1 MQDLYHHIVTSLRS
15 LLSRIL
21 EPKLDL
27 DEFLTYVARA
37 AKELSPR
44 ELEAR
49 VYEVD
54 FIENQLTLRTST
66 QVDVLTLPEKDKIF
80 QILPQTITG
89 DATIENRVIMATRKE
104 GYARS
109 RFVDGQEI
117 RVAFP
122 IEFQEFDNP
131 EGRTKYVLVLD
142 KKGPGEIAPE
152 ILAALKDFSVLAG
165 LAISIKELRDA
176 LSQYYEENRNLVLT
190 GRHST
195 AIAHDIRS
203 LNVGVGGYLAMVLRR
218 LKNPSDE
225 DRYASAQ
232 NFISLALDSS
242 SQIEALLKEFS
253 QFNKTSIDL
262 IRDTDIS
269 EALMSKIDS
278 LSTRLDIGRF
288 VKFRVELPDD
298 PVNYFVDRDWFGTV
312 VENLVRN
319 SVEACNGKTK
329 ITILL
334 KHDSEKVSLTFQDN
348 CGGIPPKLLSQV
360 FTPFRSSKRAGQG
373 LGLANAKKVVT
384 DHGGTI
390 QVENR
395 EGKGACFTMEF
406 PKAAQEAS
414 GQEPESRD

>member
-1 MQDLYHHIVTSLRS
+1 MQNLYHHIVTSLRS
-15 LLSRIL
+15 LLGRIL
-21 EPKLDL
+21 EPNLDL

-37 AKELSPR
+37 AKDLSPL
-44 ELEAR
+44 EMEAR

-54 FIENQLTLRTST
+54 FIENELTLRTST
-66 QVDVLTLPEKDKIF
+66 QVDVHQLTDRQKTF

-109 RFVDGQEI
+109 RFVDGQEV

-122 IEFQEFDNP
+122 IEFQEIDNP

-142 KKGPGEIAPE
+142 KKGKGGISTE
-152 ILAALKDFSVLAG
+152 ILDALKDFSALAG

-218 LKNPSDE
+218 LNHSTDE
-225 DRYASAQ
+225 DRFTAAQ
-232 NFISLALDSS
+232 NYISLALDSS

-262 IRDTDIS
+262 IRDTDLS
-269 EALMSKIDS
+269 EALVTKIES
-278 LSTRLDIGRF
+278 LSNRLDIGRF
-288 VKFRVELPDD
+288 VQFEMDMPDQ
-298 PVNYFVDRDWFGTV
+298 PTGFFVDRDWFGTV

-319 SVEACNGKTK
+319 SVEACNGKTE
-329 ITILL
+329 IIVRLL
-334 KHDSEKVSLTFQDN
+334 HDSEKVTLTFQDN
-348 CGGIPPKLLSQV
+348 CGGIPMNILPQV
-360 FTPFRSSKRAGQG
+360 FTPFRSTKRAGQG
-373 LGLANAKKVVT
+373 LGLANAQKVVH
-384 DHGGTI
+384 DHGGVI
-390 QVENR
+390 SVENCK
-395 EGKGACFTMEF
+395 GSGACFIMEF
-406 PKAAQEAS
+406 PKAAQEA
-414 GQEPESRD
+414 EKEH